1 MIGWALRWVLVWCA
15 VAVLWAAATKGVGW
29 LPLPGRASSEIAVGA
44 ASPPAAEPAAA
55 VNTLVYPVDAR
66 GHVLLD
72 AVVNGAPVRFLVDT
86 GASLVVLTPA
96 DARAAG
102 LDPGGLAFD
111 ARASTANGV
120 VRMAP
125 VTLREIR
132 LGQLAVGD
140 VPGAVVENLNVSLLG
155 VSFLSR
161 LRSYEMRDGRL
172 TIAW

>member
-1 MIGWALRWVLVWCA
+1 MVGWALRWVLVWCA
-15 VAVLWAAATKGVGW
+15 VAVICAVVAKGGGGW
-29 LPLPGRASSEIAVGA
+29 PSLPGPSRPEIVVGNA
-44 ASPPAAEPAAA
+44 PEPVSP

-72 AVVNGAPVRFLVDT
+72 AAVNGTPVRFLVDT

-102 LDPGGLAFD
+102 IDLGQLVFD
-111 ARASTANGV
+111 ARAATANGV

-125 VTLREIR
+125 VTLREVR
-132 LGQLAVGD
+132 LGQLSVRD
-140 VPGAVVENLNVSLLG
+140 VPAAVIENLDVSLLG
-155 VSFLSR
+155 VSFLAR

-172 TIAW
+172 TITW

>member
-1 MIGWALRWVLVWCA
+1 MIGWALRWVLVWC
-15 VAVLWAAATKGVGW
+15 G
-29 LPLPGRASSEIAVGA
+29 IAVVWTAVTRGGGWPPLLNPVPPQIVTVPNRGA
-44 ASPPAAEPAAA
+44 TEPQAA

-102 LDPGGLAFD
+102 LSFGQLAFNE
-111 ARASTANGV
+111 RANTANGV

-125 VTLREIR
+125 VSLREIR
-132 LGQLAVGD
+132 LGQLSVTD
-140 VPGAVVENLNVSLLG
+140 VPGAVIENLNVSLLG
-155 VSFLSR
+155 VSFLAR

-172 TIAW
+172 TITW